1 MLPLTINKDATFTL
15 HSDTPLDGL
24 NLTLVLTDPQ
34 GDTMQMEFT
43 RDGDN
48 VTTKFYASAQQYLGV
63 HRLVLYKNYGESGQD
78 GLAVTNFRLVPA
90 SEATRR
96 TSNGSGGGGSGITVD
111 DALSSTSTNPV
122 QNKVIKSAL
131 DGKQAT
137 LQSGTNIKTIN
148 GNSLLGEGNI
158 QIQGGEGSGTSYAIQ
173 LQGVST
179 PDVPVRNTYT
189 DYNLISGVI
198 TKSSDV
204 PSTISTTGSYST
216 VEALVAGEGYNTTM
230 NPDFILDMYSEGA
243 PFFYIAYY
251 KVVSFSLKVFYYKV
265 TASSIF
271 ASSFPNYILNST
283 AKTYCKAFEG
293 VREYYVW
300 NGSTMTTNPT
310 TLTTI
315 PYLNGADIMKAQNAI
330 YEIVGDIDLNGSIIT
345 PASGSIIKY
354 AGGRIKNGTIDGQ
367 NGITIDCGD
376 VVFFENM
383 RFRKMIGEQVF
394 NDKWFTDVFDE
405 GSMKGISHISLSRNY
420 NISVEAMMINNASA
434 YNGDAPH
441 DKVVIYG
448 NGYKLTLPTQMVKP
462 YKVATGQFINTR
474 YIEVHDLT
482 IVLADSSF
490 GKLQVVFDTN
500 IGIFHNVKFNGSC
513 RFAAAYTNPVPND
526 VWGYFGLMPQLQFYG
541 CDIRVPTFAV
551 EGAFNQ
557 VIARDSVFA
566 RSTAENTDN
575 TIFSIAPWGRNDF
588 YVRNSFVDMENCYME
603 GGWET
608 PNHGRRVLN
617 GDGTTYTYYF
627 EEGTKKTTPYTNH
640 ITYSKVKFKNC
651 ELVTPYIGFKHGFEE
666 IQDDHSGTTTLAEYE
681 DCKIYTSLTGGRFYT
696 DNLVFKRCLISVMY
710 TTYKVAPTYP
720 FVLNKPTGKLEFID
734 CTFDTDEYTSKSG
747 RHWDACKDGGLNA
760 AADTAYTHYVLLI
773 CEYPSDAFKV
783 ILRNNTFIES
793 QYRNKVDIYC
803 DAPSGGSLADRVEC
817 SGNRYALS
825 KPRILESNYRTTS
838 NPNRAVYSSAYGKVT
853 EGFWSTQENNYLL
866 PIERTSFR
874 GSESMSDFSFTACA
888 HDFDFSIGNI
898 YSTSV
903 ATAYYIFDALRSVA
917 RKLKFDE

>member
-15 HSDTPLDGL
+15 HSDTPLNGL

-78 GLAVTNFRLVPA
+78 DLAVTNFRLVPA

-96 TSNGSGGGGSGITVD
+96 TSDGSGGGGGDTTADSQ
-111 DALSSTSTNPV
+111 LSPTSTNAV
-122 QNKVIKSAL
+122 QNKVIYGAL
-131 DGKQAT
+131 QNKQDVLRNGVNMA
-137 LQSGTNIKTIN
+137 TIN
-148 GNSLLGEGNI
+148 GMSLLNGGNI
-158 QIQGGEGSGTSYAIQ
+158 TIQGGQGGSSYAIQ

-198 TKSSDV
+198 ASSSDV
-204 PSTISTTGSYST
+204 PSTISDVGSYSS
-216 VEALVAGEGYNTTM
+216 VEALVAGEGYSTTM
-230 NPDFILDMYSEGA
+230 NPDFILDTVSEGS

-251 KVVSFSLKVFYYKV
+251 KVENFDLEVYYYKV
-265 TASSIF
+265 TSSSIF
-271 ASSFPNYILNST
+271 ASAFPNYILNST

-300 NGSTMTTNPT
+300 NGSTMATNPT
-310 TLTTI
+310 TQTTI
-315 PYLNGADIMKAQNAI
+315 PYLNGANIMTTQNAI

-383 RFRKMIGEQVF
+383 RFRKMVGEQVF

-420 NISVEAMMINNASA
+420 NISVEAMMINKASA

-482 IVLADSSF
+482 IALADSSF

-566 RSTAENTDN
+566 RNTSENTDN

-588 YVRNSFVDMENCYME
+588 YLRNSFVDMENCYME

-617 GDGTTYTYYF
+617 GDGTTYTYYY
-627 EEGTKKTTPYTNH
+627 EEGTKKTTPFTNH

-651 ELVTPYIGFKHGFEE
+651 ELVTPYIGFKHGFAKL
-666 IQDDHSGTTTLAEYE
+666 QDNHSGTTTLAEYE

-747 RHWDACKDGGLNA
+747 RHWDACKDGGLS
-760 AADTAYTHYVLLI
+760 TASDMEYTHYVLLI

-793 QYRNKVDIYC
+793 QYRNKVAIYC
-803 DAPSGGSLADRVEC
+803 DAPSTSGSTLADRVEC
-817 SGNRYALS
+817 SGNRYALG
-825 KPRILESNYRTTS
+825 KPRTMESGSTGSQYAKR
-838 NPNRAVYSSAYGKVT
+838 SSAYGFVT
-853 EGFWSTQENNYLL
+853 EGFWSSPASNYLL
-866 PIERTSFR
+866 PIEHTSFR
-874 GSESMSDFSFTACA
+874 SSDNMANYNFSACV

-898 YSTSV
+898 YDTSV
-903 ATAYYIFDALRSVA
+903 ATAYYIFDALRAVV